1 MLHKTSLTIR
11 SSHLF
16 FNILG
21 LVACGNSSNAWQI
34 NESQI
39 RYIGGT
45 DFQVNHLVA
54 DAFPLTSESI
64 LSCKTR
70 NSSRNDP
77 NSEFNVQLEQ
87 H

>member
-1 MLHKTSLTIR
+1 MMVLYFQTYCNQFIF
-11 SSHLF
+11 SHLF

-45 DFQVNHLVA
+45 DFQVNHLMA

-77 NSEFNVQLEQ
+77 NSDLMYS
-87 H
+87 